1 MYCSNCGKL
10 IDSDNKYCP
19 YCGTQNKNVTG
30 FGTSGSAYETQSDTM
45 WGYRPRPFSTLESEV
60 STKPEDQ
67 TLGVLAIV
75 FSALGGV
82 LGLILAIIGL
92 LHYKQAPGKKKCITA
107 LIILAIWVGI
117 IVVLYLAGGSGSYY

>member
-1 MYCSNCGKL
+1 MA
-10 IDSDNKYCP
+10 
-19 YCGTQNKNVTG
+19 
-30 FGTSGSAYETQSDTM
+30 SGSTFESQNDNP
-45 WGYRPRPFSTLESEV
+45 WGYRPRPFSSLESEV

-107 LIILAIWVGI
+107 LIILGIWFAII
-117 IVVLYLAGGSGSYY
+117 IIIYIATFIFAMNY